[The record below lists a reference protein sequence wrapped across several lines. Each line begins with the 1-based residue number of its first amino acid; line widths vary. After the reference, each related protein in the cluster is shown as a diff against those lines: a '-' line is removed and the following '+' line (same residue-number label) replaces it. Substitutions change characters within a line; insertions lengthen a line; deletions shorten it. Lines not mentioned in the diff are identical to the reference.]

1 MLNLT
6 PFLIYVFVTIFTP
19 GPNNVLSMTYGQR
32 YGYRGTVKCIA
43 GMMSGF
49 LVLMLTAGLLNV
61 ALVNYVPKVRF
72 WLNLLGAAYMVYLAL
87 HIVLS
92 KPSSEGVRQKDF
104 NSYRAGFLLQFAN
117 LKAILFGLTVFALFI
132 TPVYQ
137 NPIIVSLFALLM
149 AGIGFVATSSWALGG
164 NLFRNFL
171 SKYERW
177 FNLAMAALLIYTAA
191 ASFFAHP
198 IT

>member
-1 MLNLT
+1 MFNLT
-6 PFLIYVFVTIFTP
+6 PFLVYVLVTVFSP
-19 GPNNVLSMTYGQR
+19 GPNNVLAMTYGQR

-49 LVLMLTAGLLNV
+49 LVLMLAAGLLNV

-72 WLNLLGAAYMVYLAL
+72 WLTLMGAAYMVYLAL

-92 KPSSEGVRQKDF
+92 KPASEGTRRKDF
-104 NSYRAGFLLQFAN
+104 NTYSAGFLLQFAN

-132 TPVYQ
+132 TPVFQ
-137 NPIIVSLFALLM
+137 NPFIVSLFAILL
-149 AGIGFVATSSWALGG
+149 ASIGFISTSSWALGG
-164 NLFRNFL
+164 NLFRSFL

-177 FNLAMAALLIYTAA
+177 FNLAMAGLLVYTAV
-191 ASFFAHP
+191 ASLLAY
-198 IT
+198 